1 MMSRVAA
8 VFLAAAAMLVGGPSL
23 AQAQNTQQ
31 IAEQAFQSTVLLVV
45 EGQYSE
51 SLGSGFFVRDSQVV
65 TNFHV
70 VDGAVEGYAKLV
82 GQEARYPIKG
92 VTATDPSHDLAVLK
106 VDIPDAETMTLA
118 DKGTVQVGEPVYA
131 VGNPKGLEGTF
142 SEGIVS
148 SIRQVDR
155 GRLLQITAPISSGS
169 SGGPVLNADG
179 AVVGVSVGAMKEG
192 QNLNFAIPSPYVDTL
207 VQNAGEVRPLVSVSD
222 ARARSASGESGA
234 EASDADESTSDTSVD
249 HTAIS
254 LPDTWK
260 GTYVCGQGR
269 TGLTLRLE
277 ATGETNPNSK
287 LVQGTVEFYPISE
300 NPDVPKGSYRVA
312 GQIRADG
319 LVDLSGEEWINRPDG
334 YIMEDIFASLSD
346 DNSKIEGTV
355 CRNELMLER
364 Q

>member
-1 MMSRVAA
+1 
-8 VFLAAAAMLVGGPSL
+8 
-23 AQAQNTQQ
+23 
-31 IAEQAFQSTVLLVV
+31 
-45 EGQYSE
+45 
-51 SLGSGFFVRDSQVV
+51 
-65 TNFHV
+65 
-70 VDGAVEGYAKLV
+70 
-82 GQEARYPIKG
+82 
-92 VTATDPSHDLAVLK
+92 
-106 VDIPDAETMTLA
+106 
-118 DKGTVQVGEPVYA
+118 
-131 VGNPKGLEGTF
+131 
-142 SEGIVS
+142 
-148 SIRQVDR
+148 
-155 GRLLQITAPISSGS
+155 
-169 SGGPVLNADG
+169 VLNADG
-179 AVVGVSVGAMKEG
+179 AVVGVSVGAMEEG

-260 GTYVCGQGR
+260 GAYVCGQGR

-277 ATGETNPNSK
+277 ATGETDPNSK
-287 LVQGTVEFYPISE
+287 LVEGTVEFYPISE
-300 NPDVPKGSYRVA
+300 NPDAPKGSYRVA